1 MSSFAYI
8 SYPIETSPQDLLD
21 EMIAY
26 VKSKAPSWVE
36 NDANLD
42 TWIMQ
47 IVASQA
53 ADLRTLAS
61 DVPDTIFRYFGNSL
75 IGLAPIDATQA
86 RVASTWTVQD
96 NAGYTIPDGT
106 FVTLRSD
113 AGVDVPFQT
122 VGDVIV
128 PPGDTATADGGVQ
141 LVAVSA
147 GLDGS
152 GLGGVGATVTLL
164 DTLDFVTDVVTT
176 AVSTGGVDA
185 ETSSEYMDRLVRRL
199 RRLSTRPILPD
210 DFANM
215 ALDVVGIY
223 RAVAID
229 GYQPSDDTYDH
240 ERTIAIAGIDELGND
255 LDGAHK
261 TALSDLIAANREVNF
276 VVNVMDANRTEIDV
290 DFTALAISG
299 YDTATVEAAAIAA
312 IEDYLSPAKWGRD
325 PRFTDSA
332 SLQTWVQIDKV
343 YYFEIA
349 QLISNVEGV
358 DRVTALT
365 INKHGDAPG
374 TVDVDLTTPATL
386 TTVGDITGT
395 VNAP

>member
-21 EMIAY
+21 EMISY
-26 VKSKAPSWVE
+26 VKSNAPAWVE

-47 IVASQA
+47 IVSSQA

-61 DVPDTIFRYFGNSL
+61 DVPDTIFRYFGSSL

-86 RVASTWTVQD
+86 RLDSTWTMTD
-96 NAGYTIPDGT
+96 DSGYMIPDGT
-106 FVTLRSD
+106 FVTLRSAEGED
-113 AGVDVPFQT
+113 IAFQT

-128 PPGDTATADGGVQ
+128 PSGDTATADGGVP
-141 LVAVSA
+141 LVAVQA
-147 GLDGS
+147 GLAGS
-152 GLGGVGATVTLL
+152 GLGGVGVAATLL
-164 DTLDFVTDVVTT
+164 DTLDFVLSVVTT
-176 AVSTGGVDA
+176 DISTGGVDA
-185 ETSSEYMDRLVRRL
+185 ETSTEYMDRLVRRL

-229 GYQPSDDTYDH
+229 GYDPSDDTSGH
-240 ERTIAIAGIDELGND
+240 ERTIALAGVDELGND

-261 TALSDLIAANREVNF
+261 ADLAALIAANREATF
-276 VVNVMDANRTEIDV
+276 VVNIMDANRTSIDV
-290 DFTALAISG
+290 DFDAIAVLG
-299 YDTATVEAAAIAA
+299 FDAATVQANAIAA
-312 IEDYLSPAKWGRD
+312 IENYLNPANWGHD

-332 SLQTWVQIDKV
+332 ALQTWVQIDKV
-343 YYFEIA
+343 YYFEMA
-349 QLISNVEGV
+349 QLISNIEGI
-358 DRVTALT
+358 DRITALT
-365 INKHGDAPG
+365 INKTGDAPG
-374 TVDVDLTTPATL
+374 VIDVDLVTPATL
-386 TTVGDITGT
+386 TEVGTITGT
-395 VNAP
+395 VTAP